1 MAQVENGISKDTL
14 EVSNTLTRVERL
26 KAILKDLDE
35 TIAAKNEI
43 INRSDTEIIKR
54 NAVIERKQG
63 VIDQYNK
70 KLEHMI
76 TSAGVSLGYLSSE

>member
-1 MAQVENGISKDTL
+1 MIFNV
-14 EVSNTLTRVERL
+14 
-26 KAILKDLDE
+26 LDDE
-35 TIAAKNEI
+35 IGQKNEI

-54 NAVIERKQG
+54 NAIIERKQG

-76 TSAGVSLGYLSSE
+76 TSAGVSKLSLLCELNLIRVESDV